1 MEPIIITLPQPK
13 EVVIVEQ
20 QTKTVSEVEFVEFK
34 DDRTECLASVKID
47 GVIKQLVL
55 WSSNTTPTYEE
66 VGQYEDADVDARIA
80 QVVSEL

>member
-13 EVVIVEQ
+13 KVVIVEQ
-20 QTKTVSEVEFVEFK
+20 QTKTVSEVEFIDFK

-55 WSSNTTPTYEE
+55 WSSNTTPTYAEI
-66 VGQYEDADVDARIA
+66 GQYEDSDVDARIA